1 MENKLGDYLRSL
13 RGDKSLRDV
22 SMETENLDHKISH
35 SAIASYEKGFNSR
48 GNFSKP
54 SPDQLR
60 VLANVYHADYSV
72 LMNLAGYLLP
82 PEIKNVTTTSSGAT
96 ISVANPNHED
106 KELNEIVD
114 RERQKNDSQNV
125 ILADERIPVYGK
137 IHAGEPTYASQHIIG
152 YTPATSKIID
162 QYGQASLFALQIEG
176 DSMSRSMPDGFTAV
190 FSKDAPIENGD
201 IVAVLIDHEDA
212 TIKRFKETSMAVI
225 FEPNSYNPI
234 YKPIVFQ
241 KSGEQDFEILGK
253 YIYSTSM
260 PI

>member
-1 MENKLGDYLRSL
+1 MKTGEILQLLRSKRGWSQPKLAELLHVSQSTITMWENNKRGINSESLLKIADLFNVSVDYLL
-13 RGDKSLRDV
+13 GK
-22 SMETENLDHKISH
+22 ETASTESAPVTNL
-35 SAIASYEKGFNSR
+35 
-48 GNFSKP
+48 
-54 SPDQLR
+54 
-60 VLANVYHADYSV
+60 VL
-72 LMNLAGYLLP
+72 
-82 PEIKNVTTTSSGAT
+82 T
-96 ISVANPNHED
+96 
-106 KELNEIVD
+106 
-114 RERQKNDSQNV
+114 
-125 ILADERIPVYGK
+125 DERIPVYGK

-241 KSGEQDFEILGK
+241 KSGEQDFKILGK

>member
-1 MENKLGDYLRSL
+1 MAYKLGNYLQQL
-13 RGDKSLRDV
+13 RGDLSFREVANRTHGKLSHN
-22 SMETENLDHKISH
+22 TISQ
-35 SAIASYEKGFNSR
+35 AEKGINSR
-48 GNFSKP
+48 GQKYKP
-54 SPDQLR
+54 TPETLKT
-60 VLANVYHADYSV
+60 LAEVYNADYSV

-82 PEIKNVTTTSSGAT
+82 PEIKGVTASSDGAS
-96 ISVANPNHED
+96 ISVTNPNHED
-106 KELNEIVD
+106 KELNKIVD
-114 RERQKNDSQNV
+114 RERKKNDSQNV

-137 IHAGEPTYASQHIIG
+137 IHAGEPTYASQRIIG
-152 YTPATSKIID
+152 YTPATSDIID
-162 QYGQASLFALQIEG
+162 KYGQASLFALQIEG

-241 KSGEQDFEILGK
+241 KSGEQDFKILGK